1 MRGLTQG
8 PEDGPG
14 GPGDGDG
21 RDAVASDSLAGT
33 RAARTRRGTLTA
45 SVTAVAG
52 LAVVGLFV
60 AGCDSGG
67 TGTRDEGAAHS
78 VPAVAPTKDPGSA
91 AATRPGER
99 VNAVELLK
107 QDPAV
112 STSVKR
118 DLKPCSGSDY
128 PVDVSY
134 ARLTGG
140 DVADVVV
147 NVMTC
152 RSAVGVATYVY
163 RAKGSSY
170 KNVFGSE
177 AAPVYSEIDRGD
189 LVVTKQQY
197 AKGDSMSYASSED
210 VITYHWT
217 NNKFA
222 QTDAVHT
229 DFSRAVGDG
238 DADGDPAATSPTG
251 N

>member
-1 MRGLTQG
+1 MRGLTED
-8 PEDGPG
+8 PEDGPC
-14 GPGDGDG
+14 GPGDGDRPG
-21 RDAVASDSLAGT
+21 PVAGPSAD
-33 RAARTRRGTLTA
+33 RTRRGTLA
-45 SVTAVAG
+45 AGITAVAG

-78 VPAVAPTKDPGSA
+78 VPAVEPTKDPGSA
-91 AATRPGER
+91 AATKPGER
-99 VNAVELLK
+99 VNPVALLK
-107 QDPAV
+107 QDPKV
-112 STSVKR
+112 SSAVKR

-134 ARLTGG
+134 ARLTNG

-163 RAKGSSY
+163 RAKGGSY
-170 KNVFGSE
+170 KNVFTSE

-238 DADGDPAATSPTG
+238 DTDGDTGGDPATSSPTG

>member
-1 MRGLTQG
+1 MRGLTEG

-14 GPGDGDG
+14 GPGDDDG
-21 RDAVASDSLAGT
+21 RGAVAGS
-33 RAARTRRGTLTA
+33 RVARTRRGTLAA

-91 AATRPGER
+91 AATKPGER
-99 VNAVELLK
+99 VNPVGLLK
-107 QDPAV
+107 QDPMV
-112 STSVKR
+112 SPAVKR

-163 RAKGSSY
+163 RAHGGSY

-238 DADGDPAATSPTG
+238 DTDGDTGGDTATTSPS